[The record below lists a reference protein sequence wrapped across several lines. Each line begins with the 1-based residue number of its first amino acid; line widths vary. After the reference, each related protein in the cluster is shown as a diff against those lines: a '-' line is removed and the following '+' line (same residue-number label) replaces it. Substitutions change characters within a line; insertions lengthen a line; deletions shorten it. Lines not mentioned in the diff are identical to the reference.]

1 MSLNFS
7 TLSSDTHTDMET
19 ASVIDNRMG
28 IMLKFPLIF
37 DSKEHLDSFLQ
48 LKIKASTKKD
58 IIFTYDNEF
67 QDYHEA
73 AIAGKGANYIVNY
86 ALTKQVDTYS
96 TRSDSDT
103 LFLFFILN
111 LPVP

>member
-1 MSLNFS
+1 
-7 TLSSDTHTDMET
+7 
-19 ASVIDNRMG
+19 
-28 IMLKFPLIF
+28 MLKLPITF

-48 LKIKASTKKD
+48 LKIEESTRKD

-67 QDYHEA
+67 QNYHEA

-103 LFLFFILN
+103 LFLFLYSK
-111 LPVP
+111 LTSTA